1 MKTAKDV
8 IEADLNY
15 MVGNLQ
21 AELEVMAGKKAPH
34 CRWSR
39 LPGIL
44 PDPGHSALEQTGTGR
59 ETNSAHGI

>member
-21 AELEVMAGKKAPH
+21 AELEVHGRKK
-34 CRWSR
+34 SSS
-39 LPGIL
+39 L
-44 PDPGHSALEQTGTGR
+44 SVEQASWDIT
-59 ETNSAHGI
+59 